1 MKPLFTVSARTFVD
15 RGGTF
20 TDIVTAH
27 GDGRV
32 TARKVPSHSA
42 VVGELCEGGLTFG
55 TTVATNALLER
66 KVVPTL
72 LLVDAGFGDLV
83 RIGDMTRPE
92 LFNPDAS
99 WPEPLCAQVCELPLD
114 ESVSLQV
121 DLTGVESIAVATC
134 LDAQRE
140 LAVSQMLPAGMPVSL
155 GHVLSPTLGYL
166 ARIETTL
173 LDAAITPVLQAAMA
187 ADRIPQRAV
196 AIRSDGTLCAAGDLR
211 APDAILSGPAG
222 GVLAVAEVVRLA
234 GVPGAAGL
242 DMGGTSTDV
251 CLVEAGQLRRR
262 LGEWK
267 VGGIRL
273 SRPALEV
280 ETIAAGGGSILAHDG
295 LRYTV
300 GPHSAGSRPGPQ
312 VFGRGGPPTLTD
324 AAVQAGLIE
333 LDTFDTL
340 MDVSAIQLPGPAD
353 AFIEI
358 ARESMAAAVH
368 RLALSCGQ
376 SLKDWALVAFGGAA
390 GQHACAV
397 AERLGMRTVL
407 VHAFASVMS
416 AWGQSLAVH
425 AEELTV
431 PVRGRAGDVWPAVEA
446 AWGEATTR
454 LPNVGTDTRL
464 VALQYVGTDTPIEVE
479 ASSCAGAIAAHSAA
493 HRRQFGFDRAELG
506 VEVVWVRVRR
516 VMGSGGERVFGELPA
531 DLAPCTAG
539 PARLRLFGTT
549 VIVPLGWTARR
560 EGELL
565 RITLDQASAQGRI
578 DGSQPAAR
586 RNPADRFEQ
595 ATSPPARDQ
604 ALELALWGA
613 RFSGVAREAGE
624 VLRRLA
630 RSVSIRERLDFSC
643 AVFDQHGTLIANAP
657 HVPVHLGA
665 MGETVRDVIRH
676 VADVRPGDA
685 WLTNDPQAGGSHLPD
700 LTVVSCVGLEGGIAF
715 VASRAHH
722 VDVGGLTAGS
732 MPPHSRTMV
741 DEGMVFRRWPIL
753 MGGALRLP
761 VLTESRAPETVA
773 ADLVAQL
780 AANRHAAT
788 ALAAL
793 GAAAEIARWMAELV
807 RAVEAATDQVVAGLS
822 GDAEDWIG
830 GVPLRLS
837 VGGGRFD
844 WTGTG
849 GPHPGNLNAPPGVL
863 RAAILY
869 AVRVLSGR
877 DLPLNEGVLRR
888 IELKLPQCSIIDPPA
903 GAAVVGGNVETS
915 QRLVDLVF
923 AAVGARAASAGTMN
937 NLTLGGDGWAF
948 YETIGGGLGAREGSD
963 GRSGGQ
969 LHMTNTR
976 ATDPEVLAA
985 RLPLRVRVFAFRR
998 GSGGAG
1004 RWRGGDGLIRE
1015 IEVLE
1020 TATATLLA
1028 AWRANGAP
1036 GGAGGGAGK
1045 PGRAELFRNQTW
1057 FPWDGAA
1064 TTLAAGDRVRIFTPG
1079 GGGWGAPPT
1088 SA

>member
-20 TDIVTAH
+20 TDVVTAH
-27 GDGRV
+27 ADGRV
-32 TARKVPSHSA
+32 TVRKVPSHTA
-42 VVGELCEGGLTFG
+42 VVGDLCEGSLTFG

-66 KVVPTL
+66 KVAPAL
-72 LLVDAGFGDLV
+72 LLVDVGFGDLV

-99 WPEPLCAQVCELPLD
+99 WPEPLCARVCEVPEGGLAD
-114 ESVSLQV
+114 FNIDTQGIASV
-121 DLTGVESIAVATC
+121 AVASC
-134 LDAQRE
+134 FDSQRE
-140 LAVSQMLPAGMPVSL
+140 LAVLPYLPPALPVSL
-155 GHVLSPTLGYL
+155 GHALCPTLGYL
-166 ARIETTL
+166 TRIETTL
-173 LDAAITPVLQAAMA
+173 LDAAITPVLHAAMA
-187 ADRIPQRAV
+187 ADRIPESAV
-196 AIRSDGTLCAAGDLR
+196 AIRSDGSLCAAADLR

-251 CLVEAGQLRRR
+251 CLIKAGELRRR

-267 VGGIRL
+267 VGGLRL

-280 ETIAAGGGSILAHDG
+280 ETIAAGGGSILAYDG

-312 VFGRGGPPTLTD
+312 VFGLGGPPTLTD
-324 AAVQAGLIE
+324 ASVKAGLIDV
-333 LDTFDTL
+333 DTFDTML
-340 MDVSAIQLPGPAD
+340 NVSAIDLPGPAD

-358 ARESMAAAVH
+358 ARESMAAAVR
-368 RLALSCGQ
+368 RLALSRGQ

-397 AERLGMRTVL
+397 AERLGVTTVL

-425 AEELTV
+425 AEETTIPL
-431 PVRGRAGDVWPAVEA
+431 RGRVFDVWSAVEA
-446 AWGEATTR
+446 GWREAAAR
-454 LPNVGTDTRL
+454 LPNAGTDSCS

-479 ASSCAGAIAAHSAA
+479 VGTSAGAIEAHAAEHY
-493 HRRQFGFDRAELG
+493 RQFGFDRPELP

-516 VMGSGGERVFGELPA
+516 VSCVNNQRVEGELPVE
-531 DLAPCTAG
+531 LAACTAG

-549 VIVPLGWTARR
+549 VIVPVGWTARR
-560 EGELL
+560 QGAILHITRDEQSGDPLGAFGTRHGEG
-565 RITLDQASAQGRI
+565 LDLPDVVRPVS
-578 DGSQPAAR
+578 PK
-586 RNPADRFEQ
+586 ADHDR
-595 ATSPPARDQ
+595 P
-604 ALELALWGA
+604 LELALWGA
-613 RFSGVAREAGE
+613 RFSGVAAEAGE

-643 AVFDQHGTLIANAP
+643 AIFDHKGTLIANAP

-676 VADVRPGDA
+676 AAPTRPGDA

-700 LTVVSCVGLEGGIAF
+700 LTVVSCVALRGGTAF

-722 VDVGGLTAGS
+722 VDVGGLTSGS
-732 MPPHSRTMV
+732 MPPHSRTLA
-741 DEGMVFRRWPIL
+741 DEGLVLRRWPL
-753 MGGALRLP
+753 VVEGKLCLP
-761 VLTESRAPETVA
+761 PLTESRAPETVA

-780 AANRHAAT
+780 AANRHAAV
-788 ALAAL
+788 ALADL
-793 GAAAEIARWMAELV
+793 GPAAEIAHWMAELV
-807 RAVEAATDQVVAGLS
+807 SAVEAATDQVMAGLS
-822 GDAEDWIG
+822 GNAADSID
-830 GVPLRLS
+830 GVPLHLS
-837 VGGGRFD
+837 VANGRFD

-849 GPHPGNLNAPPGVL
+849 GPHSGNLNAPPGVL

-888 IELKLPQCSIIDPPA
+888 VALIVPQCSIIDPPL

-948 YETIGGGLGAREGSD
+948 YETIGGGLGAREGMN

-985 RLPLRVRVFAFRR
+985 RLPLRVRQFAFRT
-998 GSGGAG
+998 GSGGDG

-1028 AWRANGAP
+1028 AWRADGAP
-1036 GGAGGGAGK
+1036 GFAGGGAGK
-1045 PGRAELFRNQTW
+1045 PGRAQLFRNKEW
-1057 FPWDGAA
+1057 LPWDGAS
-1064 TTLAAGDRVRIFTPG
+1064 TTLAAGDRVRVFTPG
-1079 GGGWGAPPT
+1079 GGGWGER
-1088 SA
+1088 